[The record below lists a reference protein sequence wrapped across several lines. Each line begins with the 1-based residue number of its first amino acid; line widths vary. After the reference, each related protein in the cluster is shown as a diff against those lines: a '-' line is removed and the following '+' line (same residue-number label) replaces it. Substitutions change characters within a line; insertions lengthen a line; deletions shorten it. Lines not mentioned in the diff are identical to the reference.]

1 MSCLTVTETPCV
13 EPDAPTVVVRLSIL
27 SLTSSMSLS
36 ALPILEESDVVVV
49 VKVAISEVCDVTTLD
64 KLVILPSFTLTLLSA
79 DPILDESDV
88 VVVVNNAMSE
98 VWDVT
103 TVDKLVISPSFAL
116 TLLSTDP
123 ILEESDAVVVVNNVI
138 FSLIAFS
145 FSLTS
150 LKSAFS
156 ESVWFPA
163 ITSLT
168 NRPSW
173 FNFKPTLSY
182 SSWIINVFPSFK
194 IGFSTKLL
202 KLILLS
208 LTETLVITPLS
219 CLTVTETP
227 CVEPDAPTVVVRL
240 SILSLTS
247 SMSLSALPILE
258 ESDVVV
264 VVKVAISEV
273 CDVTTLDKL
282 VISLSATPI
291 LVESDAVVVVNLLI
305 SEVCDV
311 TTVDKL
317 VILSSF
323 TLTLPS
329 TLPILVESDVVV
341 VVNNV
346 IFSLIA
352 FSFSLTSLKS
362 AFWESIWVP
371 AITSLTNRPSW
382 FNFKPTLSYSS
393 WIINSLPSF
402 KIGFSTKLLKLILLS
417 LTETLVITPLSC
429 LTVTETPWVEPD
441 ALTVVVRSSILSLT
455 SSMSLSALP
464 ILVESDVVVEVK
476 VSILDVWDDT
486 VIDKLSISPSFAL
499 TLFSTNPILVESDA
513 VVEIKATPVSV
524 SLTSLK

>member
-1 MSCLTVTETPCV
+1 M
-13 EPDAPTVVVRLSIL
+13 
-27 SLTSSMSLS
+27 
-36 ALPILEESDVVVV
+36 
-49 VKVAISEVCDVTTLD
+49 
-64 KLVILPSFTLTLLSA
+64 
-79 DPILDESDV
+79 
-88 VVVVNNAMSE
+88 
-98 VWDVT
+98 
-103 TVDKLVISPSFAL
+103 
-116 TLLSTDP
+116 
-123 ILEESDAVVVVNNVI
+123 
-138 FSLIAFS
+138 
-145 FSLTS
+145 
-150 LKSAFS
+150 
-156 ESVWFPA
+156 
-163 ITSLT
+163 
-168 NRPSW
+168 
-173 FNFKPTLSY
+173 
-182 SSWIINVFPSFK
+182 
-194 IGFSTKLL
+194 
-202 KLILLS
+202 
-208 LTETLVITPLS
+208 S

-362 AFWESIWVP
+362 AF
-371 AITSLTNRPSW
+371 
-382 FNFKPTLSYSS
+382 
-393 WIINSLPSF
+393 
-402 KIGFSTKLLKLILLS
+402 
-417 LTETLVITPLSC
+417 
-429 LTVTETPWVEPD
+429 
-441 ALTVVVRSSILSLT
+441 
-455 SSMSLSALP
+455 
-464 ILVESDVVVEVK
+464 
-476 VSILDVWDDT
+476 
-486 VIDKLSISPSFAL
+486 
-499 TLFSTNPILVESDA
+499 
-513 VVEIKATPVSV
+513 
-524 SLTSLK
+524 